1 MKKLL
6 LTLLFSGLC
15 SLGILAQT
23 SLGVNYQAVIRNSAG
38 EIVAD
43 QQIGL
48 QLSILQGSATGAAVY
63 SETFTPTTNEFG
75 LINVIIGHGSPKS
88 GKYTSIDWSSA
99 NYYLKVDLDID
110 GSTNYTEMG
119 TTQLLS
125 VPYANYAF
133 SGNDGKSAYQIWLE
147 LGNTGTEQDFFNSLT
162 GPKGDKGENGAQGP
176 VGPVGPAGSDGTDGK
191 SMLNGTSDPLSTD
204 GKTGD
209 FFLNTT
215 SNNLFGP
222 KTESGWGAGISMV
235 GPQGTA
241 GIDGKTIL
249 SGTTIPLIKGGNIG
263 DYYLNT
269 STYDLYGPKTENGW
283 GSPVSLIG
291 ADGTD
296 GNTMLNGTSDPL
308 TTDGKTG
315 DFFLNTT
322 SNNLFGPKTENGWGT
337 GISMVGPQG
346 EQGPAGTSSWTDQ
359 ETIVST
365 DKKVGV
371 GTTAP
376 NALLEVQATGN
387 EVEGQP
393 LFEVKNSKGETI
405 FAVYENGVEI
415 FIDEESE
422 TKTKGAFAISG
433 RTTTKA
439 TEQILT
445 VTPTET
451 TVYVEEPTA
460 KTKGGFAISGRTT
473 TKEGEADL
481 LRITPSLTQFY
492 VDETVAK
499 TKGAFAIS
507 GRTTT
512 KTTLDILNITPGL
525 TQIYVDEPVAKTKGG
540 FAISGR
546 TTTKVTQDVLNITP
560 SLTQF
565 YVDEPIA
572 KTKGGFAISGRTTT
586 KEGEADILTVIP
598 GLTQVFVDETT
609 SKTKG
614 GFAISGRTTTKETG
628 VYDVFTV
635 VPERTDVYV
644 KPSAS
649 KNSLPIGFSVKGL
662 SDMFEPTELFS
673 ISEQGTYVATA
684 LAVKPK
690 VTTGLVV
697 NLEQTSASSGGTVV
711 DDGGSEI
718 VTKGL
723 LYYLA
728 SMQQPTLENATT
740 LNPSVGGV
748 VSIGGDKPFENLF
761 INDLTPNTLYKVRAF
776 ATNLDGLT
784 GFGDAREFKTL
795 KATTLTINVTDG
807 ALPIENAMVTL
818 WLEMSPEPITSGPSS
833 THTFTISDG
842 YHSFLVEAE
851 GYLDSLVEGYNLIG
865 DQIENIILEPTSLPK
880 VIFTIK
886 NQYGDP
892 IEGVGVNVSGASLE
906 YTNNQGIA
914 TFFIAAGTY
923 PYTVEVPQVGYET
936 HTGGS
941 VVVNATPA
949 TQYVNETVT
958 EQPKITFLI
967 LDPNG
972 NPYPGWVGIDL
983 FEPEGISFYEDAYD
997 GKAVFYNVGFGT
1009 WTYRTQTEGL
1019 FPEQTGTVEVVS
1031 EESQTVTI
1039 TLENYPSEYTVT
1051 IKVIDLESTPID
1063 DAKVTL
1069 FATSL
1074 YSSVRYTG
1082 DADYNEE
1089 TGKATFL
1096 NVPALEIGS
1105 YTLYIEKNGYNP
1117 IETTIDINRYGNIVE
1132 PGHILNEIIIE
1143 PLALP

>member
-1 MKKLL
+1 MKKTL

-23 SLGVNYQAVIRNSAG
+23 PLGVNYQAVIRNSAG
-38 EIVAD
+38 EVVAD

-48 QLSILQGSATGAAVY
+48 QLSILQGSTTGTAVY

-99 NYYLKVDLDID
+99 NYYLKVELDLD
-110 GSTNYTEMG
+110 GSTSYTEMG

-133 SGNDGKSAYQIWLE
+133 SGNNGKSAYQVWLE
-147 LGNTGTEQDFFNSLT
+147 LGNVGSEQDFINSLT
-162 GPKGDKGENGAQGP
+162 GPKGDKGEDGMQGP
-176 VGPVGPAGSDGTDGK
+176 VGPTGLDGK
-191 SMLNGTSDPLSTD
+191 TILSGTSDPLATD
-204 GKTGD
+204 GKSGD

-215 SNNLFGP
+215 SKNLF
-222 KTESGWGAGISMV
+222 
-235 GPQGTA
+235 
-241 GIDGKTIL
+241 
-249 SGTTIPLIKGGNIG
+249 
-263 DYYLNT
+263 
-269 STYDLYGPKTENGW
+269 GPKTENGW

-291 ADGTD
+291 VDGND

-308 TTDGKTG
+308 TTDGKSG

-322 SNNLFGPKTENGWGT
+322 SNTLFGPKTENGWGT

-346 EQGPAGTSSWTDQ
+346 EQGPSGTTSWTDQ

-371 GTTAP
+371 GTAAP
-376 NALLEVQATGN
+376 TALLEVQATGN

-415 FIDEESE
+415 FIDEETE

-451 TVYVEEPTA
+451 TVYVEEPTV

-565 YVDEPIA
+565 YVDEPVA

-598 GLTQVFVDETT
+598 SLTQVFVEETT

-628 VYDVFTV
+628 TYDVFTV

-644 KPSAS
+644 KPSLS

-673 ISEQGTYVATA
+673 ISEQGTYVATMM
-684 LAVKPK
+684 AVMPK
-690 VTTGLVV
+690 VTTNLVV

-728 SMQQPTLENATT
+728 SMQQPTLDNATA
-740 LNPSVGGV
+740 LDPSAGGV
-748 VSIGGDKPFENLF
+748 VSIGGDKPFEN
-761 INDLTPNTLYKVRAF
+761 IYMNNLTPNTLYKVRAF

-784 GFGDAREFKTL
+784 GFGDAKEFKTL
-795 KATTLTINVTDG
+795 RATTLTINVTDG
-807 ALPIENAMVTL
+807 ANPIGNAMVTL
-818 WLEMSPEPITSGPSS
+818 WPEMAPEPITSGPSS
-833 THTFTISDG
+833 THTFAISDG

-865 DQIENIILEPTSLPK
+865 DQIENIILESTSFPK
-880 VIFTIK
+880 VIFTVK

-892 IEGVGVNVSGASLE
+892 VEGVGVDVSGVSLE

-914 TFFIAAGTY
+914 TFFMDAGTY
-923 PYTVEVPQVGYET
+923 PYTIGVPQVGYET

-941 VVVNATPA
+941 LVVNATPA

-958 EQPKITFLI
+958 EQPKVTFII
-967 LDPNG
+967 LAPDG
-972 NPYPGWVGIDL
+972 NPYPGWVGID
-983 FEPEGISFYEDAYD
+983 ISQGVDYFYTDAYD
-997 GKAVFYNVGFGT
+997 GKAVFYNLAPGT
-1009 WTYRTQTEGL
+1009 WEYSTQTEGL

-1031 EESQTVTI
+1031 GVSQTVTI
-1039 TLENYPSEYTVT
+1039 TMQNYPSEYKVT

-1082 DADYNEE
+1082 DAVYNEE
-1089 TGKATFL
+1089 TGEATFL
-1096 NVPALEIGS
+1096 NVPTLEVGY
-1105 YTLYIEKNGYNP
+1105 YTLFIEKNGYNP
-1117 IETTIDINRYGNIVE
+1117 IETTININRDGNIVE

>member
-162 GPKGDKGENGAQGP
+162 GPKGDKGEDGAQ
-176 VGPVGPAGSDGTDGK
+176 GPVGPAGSDGSDG
-191 SMLNGTSDPLSTD
+191 S
-204 GKTGD
+204 
-209 FFLNTT
+209 
-215 SNNLFGP
+215 
-222 KTESGWGAGISMV
+222 
-235 GPQGTA
+235 
-241 GIDGKTIL
+241 DGKTIL
-249 SGTTIPLIKGGNIG
+249 SGTTIPTIKGGNIG

-346 EQGPAGTSSWTDQ
+346 EQGPSGTSSWTDQ

-972 NPYPGWVGIDL
+972 NPYPGWVGID
-983 FEPEGISFYEDAYD
+983 ISNGEDYFYTDAY
-997 GKAVFYNVGFGT
+997 GTAVFYNLAPGT
-1009 WTYRTQTEGL
+1009 WTYSTQTEGL

-1039 TLENYPSEYTVT
+1039 TLEEYPSEYTVT

-1089 TGKATFL
+1089 TGEATFL